1 MKNKLLMLAIAC
13 FAILQSCKRGD
24 KASFTPPKQDTSDV
38 NTDVGVSSFS
48 NPVISTAKRPS
59 DPEIF
64 KGGNLFYLV
73 HPNNNT
79 YKIYSSPDLITWT
92 AKPVCF
98 TKSKG
103 DFWSAGSFKYN
114 GTYNLYYTHVLG
126 SNNRTIG
133 VATSSTPEG
142 PYTDANA
149 TLIVKKDA
157 QNNFIPVIDPSVFKD
172 PVSEKVYLYY
182 AKYVGTGTSPELRCV
197 ELSSDGLSTIAGT
210 DKKVL
215 SITQAWENVNIEH
228 PLVYYAPNADAN
240 HRYYMLYN
248 GSGGAL
254 ARYAIGYAYSSSPDG
269 PFTKAP
275 EGTATGSNPL
285 VQQNQ
290 PRGIYGPGAPNT
302 VVDNAGKRWMIYRIK
317 TTSGESWSDRA
328 ICVDEILKNG
338 SDQLICNPTKGVSQS
353 KPIFN

>member
-1 MKNKLLMLAIAC
+1 MRIIVIMLIAC
-13 FAILQSCKRGD
+13 FVILQSCKKGD
-24 KASFTPPKQDTSDV
+24 KNGFQPQKPDTTGV
-38 NTDVGVSSFS
+38 NNGVGVSTFS
-48 NPVISTAKRPS
+48 NPIISANKDVS

-64 KGGNLFYLV
+64 KGGNLFYMI

-79 YKIYSSPDLITWT
+79 YKMYSSPDLITWT

-98 TKSKG
+98 TKTNGS
-103 DFWSAGSFKYN
+103 FWSAGSFKYS

-126 SNNRTIG
+126 SDNRTIG
-133 VATSSTPEG
+133 VATSSSPEG

-157 QNNFIPVIDPSVFKD
+157 NNNFIPVIDPSVFKD
-172 PVSEKVYLYY
+172 PVSDKVYLYY

-197 ELSSDGLSTIAGT
+197 ELNSDGLSTISGT
-210 DKKVL
+210 DKKIL
-215 SITQAWENVNIEH
+215 SITQAWENINIEH
-228 PLVYYAPNADAN
+228 PMVYYAPNADAN
-240 HRYYMLYN
+240 HKYYMLYN

-269 PFTKAP
+269 PFTKAT

-290 PRGIYGPGAPNT
+290 TRGIYGPGAPNT
-302 VVDNAGKRWMIYRIK
+302 VVDDAGKRWMIYRIK
-317 TTSGESWSDRA
+317 TTAGESWSDRA
-328 ICVDEILKNG
+328 ICVDEIFKNG
-338 SDQLICNPTKGVSQS
+338 NDQLICTPSKGIAQS
-353 KPIFN
+353 KPYFK

>member
-1 MKNKLLMLAIAC
+1 MKKKSLWLAIAC
-13 FAILQSCKRGD
+13 FATMQSCKEGNQTID
-24 KASFTPPKQDTSDV
+24 QPQNPENSDRKIAV
-38 NTDVGVSSFS
+38 NAVNFS
-48 NPVISTAKRPS
+48 NPVITTANNPK
-59 DPEIF
+59 DPQIF
-64 KGGNLFYLV
+64 NGGSLFYLV
-73 HPNNNT
+73 HPDNNT
-79 YKIYSSPDLITWT
+79 YKMYSSPDLVTWT

-98 TKSKG
+98 TKSTG
-103 DFWSAGSFKYN
+103 SFWSAGSFKYN

-133 VATSSTPEG
+133 VATSSTPQG

-157 QNNFIPVIDPSVFKD
+157 SNNFIPVIDPSVFKD
-172 PVSEKVYLYY
+172 PVSGKVYLYY

-197 ELSSDGLSTIAGT
+197 ELNANGLSIVTGT

-228 PLVYYAPNADAN
+228 PLVYYAPNAATS

-269 PFTKAP
+269 PFTKAT
-275 EGTATGSNPL
+275 EGTATGNNPL
-285 VQQNQ
+285 TEQNPSQ
-290 PRGIYGPGAPNT
+290 GIYGPGAPNT
-302 VVDNAGKRWMIYRIK
+302 VVDNAGTRWMIYRIK

-328 ICVDEILKNG
+328 ICVDELFRNG
-338 SDQLICNPTKGVSQS
+338 SDQLICTPTKGTSQA
-353 KPIFN
+353 KPVF